1 MSLARRALL
10 APLAAA
16 APSLRACGG
25 ALLLQRSIY
34 IPSALPSG
42 AAAGFSQLA
51 RRGSLAPALHR
62 SGGSGGSGG
71 SCGAPSCAG
80 SLAVRWESTRR
91 KRIKAMTKHKYEKRQ
106 KKLRNLTALNQN
118 KK

>member
-25 ALLLQRSIY
+25 ALLLLRSIY

-42 AAAGFSQLA
+42 AAAAAGFSQLA
-51 RRGSLAPALHR
+51 RRGSLVPALHR
-62 SGGSGGSGG
+62 SGGGAAGS
-71 SCGAPSCAG
+71 GAPSCAG

-106 KKLRNLTALNQN
+106 KKLRTLTALNQN
-118 KK
+118 TK